1 MANGRERDK
10 RREVQWRRVVLE
22 QGRSGLSIR
31 DFCRRSKVPESAF
44 HFWRRELERRD
55 LQRHQAKQE
64 QRQPPTRRARPRRP
78 AAAHPAFVPVRV
90 AEEARTDAARIEIE
104 LSGGRRVHV
113 TPPVDRQ
120 ALTDVLAVL
129 EGRPC

>member
-10 RREVQWRRVVLE
+10 RREVQWRRVVRE

-55 LQRHQAKQE
+55 LQPQAEQE
-64 QRQPPTRRARPRRP
+64 QRQRPTMRARPRRP
-78 AAAHPAFVPVRV
+78 AAAPPAFVPVRV
-90 AEEARTDAARIEIE
+90 AEEVRTDAARIEIV
-104 LSGGRRVHV
+104 LCGGRRIQV
-113 TPPVDRQ
+113 TAPVDRQ
-120 ALTDVLAVL
+120 ALTEVLAVL